1 MTCRDLI
8 RDALRELDVIAP
20 GDDLISD
27 DLEVAM
33 ARLQGMVMAVAE
45 ARGPWSVVD
54 VTADYTAGEDERV
67 RVQAGAVITV
77 TLPNTVDDGVGGQRA
92 PRDGARVDIVGQ
104 SRAMSIYRSDTNSW
118 ITATDLGVDDDL
130 PFNGA
135 YHWGLAAMLAVD
147 LANAWPGRASP
158 TALTL
163 ARAAE
168 AKAQLATTVGVP
180 RAVVAAEYF

>member
-1 MTCRDLI
+1 
-8 RDALRELDVIAP
+8 
-20 GDDLISD
+20 
-27 DLEVAM
+27 
-33 ARLQGMVMAVAE
+33 
-45 ARGPWSVVD
+45 
-54 VTADYTAGEDERV
+54 V
-67 RVQAGAVITV
+67 RIQAGYTVTV
-77 TLPNTVDDGVGGQRA
+77 TLPNAVDDGVGGQRP
-92 PRDGARVDIVGQ
+92 PRDGARVDVVGV
-104 SRAMSIYRSDTNSW
+104 SRAMSLYRADLNAW
-118 ITATDLGVDDDL
+118 LAATGLGVDDEV

-168 AKAQLATTVGVP
+168 AKAQLATTVGTP